1 MSDPARI
8 PVIIALG
15 DFASGVTSWAFRLRD
30 AFAGHPR
37 YEILL
42 MNCYVTGNH
51 IGRFDLEA
59 TSETAL
65 RAVLAANS
73 PAIVVPNFVWD
84 AFPVCAEAAA
94 AGADVRTIGFCRADS
109 EDEYYAPLD
118 WFEPAIAR
126 FAAVSPE
133 CGKRLAE
140 KLPARS
146 ADITVLPTG
155 VWVPERLDRQWQSRP
170 IRLIY
175 GGRIVQ
181 VQKRVMDFIPLV
193 EHLLDA
199 GIDFQFSIAGVGRQ
213 LLELKSAMTQAPHG
227 GRVRFLDRV
236 PPEEMPRIWRGHDV
250 FIQTSDYEGTSN
262 SMLESMAQGTVP
274 VITRTESGVAGVIE
288 EDVNGIL
295 VPVGDMAAMA
305 RAIGALAEHPER
317 IEEIGRAAHRTAAR
331 YSMENY
337 VLRFTEVLDAALAA
351 PAPAWPPGRPLHPA
365 RPFDGIALARAP
377 IEPSNDL
384 QTPTSPAVVPL
395 SKPAAG
401 KRLLIAFPSPVRGGA
416 EEYTLTIAHGARAR
430 GWDVIA
436 GFPYRH
442 TTDSLVKDFRALG
455 AHYHPLE
462 ICDLGDKREQA
473 VRRKRFTR
481 SVRFLLRFKPDMVLL
496 ELPGARFGLEFMIAC
511 ALLGKPLVAVYQ
523 LVREGNRFRRTRCLL
538 QSLLRLRGQRYVAV
552 SGHNRALLAR
562 MLRVSAR
569 SIEVI
574 PNGASPARFACTI
587 EERQCVRERIRR
599 ELQLPPDALLL
610 LTVGRFAE
618 QKGHDILVPAIP
630 HIAEANPAAHF
641 VWAGTGP
648 HEKHLR
654 AQIAAYRCESR
665 VHLLGHRSDIR
676 DLLIA
681 ADLFVHPARLEG
693 QPFSLLEAMAAGLP
707 IVSTRASGIPEV
719 IDHEREGLL
728 CEVEDVRA
736 LREAVLW
743 AIAHPDQMKEMA
755 DRARARV
762 EAFSEEEMVRRTLDL
777 LDGNV
782 SK

>member
-1 MSDPARI
+1 MSAPARI

-15 DFASGVTSWAFRLRD
+15 DFASGVVSWAFRLRD
-30 AFAGHPR
+30 AFANHPR

-42 MNCYVTGNH
+42 MNCYVTGNR

-59 TSETAL
+59 TSDSAL
-65 RAVLAANS
+65 RTVLAERA

-84 AFPVCAEAAA
+84 AFPVCVEVVA
-94 AGADVRTIGFCRADS
+94 AGAQLRTIGFCRADS

-126 FAAVSPE
+126 FVAVSPE
-133 CGKRLAE
+133 CGKRLSE
-140 KLPARS
+140 RLPARS
-146 ADITVLPTG
+146 KDITVLPTG
-155 VWVPERLDRQWQSRP
+155 VWVPERLDREWQGSP
-170 IRLIY
+170 IRLVY

-193 EHLLDA
+193 ERLLDA
-199 GIDFQFSIAGVGRQ
+199 GIDFRFNIAGVGRQ
-213 LLELKSAMTQAPHG
+213 LLELKAAMAQVPHD
-227 GRVRFLDRV
+227 GRVQFLERV
-236 PPEEMPRIWRGHDV
+236 APGEMPGVWRGHDV

-274 VITRTESGVAGVIE
+274 VITRTDSGVAGVIE

-305 RAIGALAEHPER
+305 HAIGELAQRPER
-317 IEEIGRAAHRTAAR
+317 LEALGRAAHQTATR

-337 VLRFTEVLDAALAA
+337 VRRFTEALDAAQAA
-351 PAPAWPPGRPLHPA
+351 PVPAWPPGRPLHPSRA
-365 RPFDGIALARAP
+365 FDGIALDRSPVTSSIESQAP
-377 IEPSNDL
+377 ASATNDSL
-384 QTPTSPAVVPL
+384 TS
-395 SKPAAG
+395 PAAG

-416 EEYTLTIAHGARAR
+416 EEYTLTIARGARAR

-462 ICDLGDKREQA
+462 ICDLGNKREQA
-473 VRRKRFTR
+473 IRRKRLTR

-511 ALLGKPLVAVYQ
+511 ALLGKPLVTVYQ
-523 LVREGNRFRRTRCLL
+523 LVREGNRFRRMRCLL

-552 SGHNRALLAR
+552 SGHNRSLLAR
-562 MLRVSAR
+562 MLRMRAR
-569 SIEVI
+569 GIEVI
-574 PNGASPARFACTI
+574 PNGASPVRFACTAG
-587 EERQCVRERIRR
+587 ERQVIRDRIRQ

-618 QKGHDILVPAIP
+618 QKGHDLLVPAIP
-630 HIAEANPAAHF
+630 HIVESHPAAHF
-641 VWAGTGP
+641 LWAGTGP

-654 AQIAAYRCESR
+654 AQITAYRCESR

-676 DLLIA
+676 DLLLA
-681 ADLFVHPARLEG
+681 ADLFVHPTRLEG

-707 IVSTRASGIPEV
+707 IVSTRASGIAEV

-743 AIAHPDQMKEMA
+743 ALAHPDCMKEMA
-755 DRARARV
+755 ERAGARV

-777 LDGNV
+777 LAGNG